1 MMKFALLQ
9 YLLLVGGFV
18 IGGAFRKNMSNLQNI
33 IISQAIMSSVANK
46 LNLEIVNDSNLL
58 YEFRRLQ
65 YNPYEDVI
73 YGVIIAGSL
82 YSQYKY
88 TSYIDN
94 KLQNIDVFLRTQ
106 RNTNAFM
113 LAFIMI
119 FSKNIENAL

>member
-1 MMKFALLQ
+1 MKYSLLWS
-9 YLLLVGGFV
+9 LLLVGCLIRV
-18 IGGAFRKNMSNLQNI
+18 GAFRTNMSNLQNI

-58 YEFRRLQ
+58 YELRRLQ
-65 YNPYEDVI
+65 YNPSEDVLYVI
-73 YGVIIAGSL
+73 IIAGSL
-82 YSQYKY
+82 YSQYRY
-88 TSYIDN
+88 SNYIDN

-113 LAFIMI
+113 LSFIMI